1 MSPSMIAR
9 TVFTIASAVLVSS
22 VLSPV
27 SRAAEVDPGGYLS
40 RLMGNRISITGLCT
54 VTFKP
59 DLASITV
66 GLDGEGETPAE
77 ARSAMDDLRGKIRA
91 LAAQHRGQ
99 VKEQEMIRM
108 MRSGD
113 PLPVPAVQPGMSAMM
128 PVPAAGK
135 TFVFSQRLDME
146 FPLSVDVDAVLLG
159 LNKAGVKRIGR
170 GAMTVG
176 YYGRH
181 MPPQPVVFY
190 GFREP
195 EKMAERAHQQCR
207 VQAVEKWCQ
216 TQAPAD
222 RQGECVG
229 ELRRALGR
237 LTTQNMSLR
246 PVAATTGYP
255 GVGMFY
261 LNYPFQPAMMQ
272 QLAVLGREP
281 VELTGSIHLRYAG
294 PNW

>member
-1 MSPSMIAR
+1 MSPSTIAR
-9 TVFTIASAVLVSS
+9 TGLTIASGALMFSM
-22 VLSPV
+22 LSPI
-27 SRAAEVDPGGYLS
+27 SRAAEVDPSGYLS
-40 RLMGNRISITGLCT
+40 RLMGNRISINGQCT
-54 VTFKP
+54 VTVKP

-66 GLDGEGETPAE
+66 GLDGEGDTPDE
-77 ARSAMDDLRGKIRA
+77 ARRAMDDVRGKIRA
-91 LAAQHRGQ
+91 LASGHRGQ
-99 VKEQEMIRM
+99 VKEQELIRL

-113 PLPVPAVQPGMSAMM
+113 PLPVPAATPGMPVM
-128 PVPAAGK
+128 PPAPAAGK
-135 TFVFSQRLDME
+135 TFVFSQRLDLE
-146 FPLSVDVDAVLLG
+146 FPLSADVDAILLG
-159 LNKAGVKRIGR
+159 LNKAGVKRVGR
-170 GAMTVG
+170 SAMMVG

-229 ELRRALGR
+229 ELRRVLDRLG
-237 LTTQNMSLR
+237 TQNMSLR
-246 PVAATTGYP
+246 SVAATSGYP
-255 GVGMFY
+255 GAGMLY

-272 QLAVLGREP
+272 QMVLLGREP
-281 VELTGSIHLRYAG
+281 VELTGTIYLRYAG
-294 PNW
+294 PGW

>member
-1 MSPSMIAR
+1 MSLSMIAR
-9 TVFTIASAVLVSS
+9 AVFAIASAVLMFS

-27 SRAAEVDPGGYLS
+27 SRAAEVDPSGYLS
-40 RLMGNRISITGLCT
+40 RLMGNRISITGQCT
-54 VTFKP
+54 VTVKP
-59 DLASITV
+59 DAASITV
-66 GLDGEGETPAE
+66 GLDGEGDTPEE
-77 ARSAMDDLRGKIRA
+77 ARVAMDGLRAKIRA
-91 LAAQHRGQ
+91 LASAQRGQ

-113 PLPVPAVQPGMSAMM
+113 PLPVPAVQPGMPAMM

-146 FPLSVDVDAVLLG
+146 FPLSADVDAILLG

-170 GAMTVG
+170 QAMTAG

-181 MPPQPVVFY
+181 LPPQPVVFY

-195 EKMAERAHQQCR
+195 EKMAEHAHQQCR

-229 ELRRALGR
+229 ELKRVLDR

-246 PVAATTGYP
+246 PMAAMAGYP
-255 GVGMFY
+255 GAGTFY

-272 QLAVLGREP
+272 QMALLGREP
-281 VELTGSIHLRYAG
+281 IELTGSIYLRYAG
-294 PNW
+294 PTW

>member
-9 TVFTIASAVLVSS
+9 TVFTIASGVLMFS
-22 VLSPV
+22 VLSPI
-27 SRAAEVDPGGYLS
+27 SRAAEVDPSGYLS
-40 RLMGNRISITGLCT
+40 RLMGNRISITGQCT
-54 VTFKP
+54 VTVKP
-59 DLASITV
+59 DVASITV
-66 GLDGEGETPAE
+66 GLDGEGDTPDE
-77 ARSAMDDLRGKIRA
+77 ARRAMDDLRGKIRA
-91 LAAQHRGQ
+91 LVSGHRGQ

-113 PLPVPAVQPGMSAMM
+113 PLPVSAVPPGIPVMPSAPAT
-128 PVPAAGK
+128 GK
-135 TFVFSQRLDME
+135 TFVFSQRLDLE
-146 FPLSVDVDAVLLG
+146 FPLSADVDAILLG

-170 GAMTVG
+170 LAMMAG
-176 YYGRH
+176 YYGRQL
-181 MPPQPVVFY
+181 PPQPVVFY

-229 ELRRALGR
+229 ELKRVLER

-246 PVAATTGYP
+246 SVAATTGYP
-255 GVGMFY
+255 GAGMFY
-261 LNYPFQPAMMQ
+261 LNYPFQAAMIQ
-272 QLAVLGREP
+272 QLTLLGREP
-281 VELTGSIHLRYAG
+281 VELTGNIYLRYAG
-294 PNW
+294 PSW